1 MKYEYKTLSLRTLED
16 RQELNRYYSE
26 GWQFVNSVAANIT
39 GKGTSSAAETAHVY
53 FTIRK
58 KLDL

>member
-1 MKYEYKTLSLRTLED
+1 MKHEYKTLALITKED
-16 RQELNRYYSE
+16 RDELNKYYSE
-26 GWQFVNSVAANIT
+26 GWEFVNSVAANVVNH
-39 GKGTSSAAETAHVY
+39 SRYAHVY